1 VSCGQ
6 VGGDPDLI
14 ALRQSPYLVGVKTA
28 EILAAAAILAA
39 AGCGSE
45 GAGGQGA
52 SSAPEPNRSAGAAK
66 KPAQAGRGTRP
77 QNRLRRARCP
87 AGAANCRSAEGTII
101 YLERVDPDGDGDAHF
116 VLLSDQSVTGPGL
129 SVIDVEKALRPHPLP
144 GVGDRVSAA
153 GPVYRGS
160 YGQRQIQATEVFTAA
175 G

>member
-1 VSCGQ
+1 M
-6 VGGDPDLI
+6 
-14 ALRQSPYLVGVKTA
+14 RM
-28 EILAAAAILAA
+28 AAIIAA
-39 AGCGSE
+39 AGLVSVAGC
-45 GAGGQGA
+45 GGQESTAGDRTA
-52 SSAPEPNRSAGAAK
+52 STAAEAKGTAGRERPAPEPPR
-66 KPAQAGRGTRP
+66 PAP
-77 QNRLRRARCP
+77 EPLRRARCP

-116 VLLSDQSVTGPGL
+116 VLLSEKSVTGPGL

-160 YGQRQIQATEVFTAA
+160 YGQRQIQATEVFTAE